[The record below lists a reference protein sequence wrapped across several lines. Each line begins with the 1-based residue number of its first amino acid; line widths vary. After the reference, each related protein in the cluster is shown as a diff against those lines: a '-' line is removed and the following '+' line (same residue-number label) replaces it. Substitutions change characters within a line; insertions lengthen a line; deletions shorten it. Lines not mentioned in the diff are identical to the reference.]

1 MSSPQAQFE
10 LQHGPF
16 DDVDLEKAFSE
27 MTFEEMDE
35 WLKKDDRVPFKYRP
49 TRSEFDM
56 MKSRIHDGWDL
67 KYVIADLAWKGKY
80 ALAAAGAIAGG
91 VAAAEY
97 AAGEFEDAQFA
108 LQENTEGIS
117 STGVVSMG
125 KWKTTDGVFVEGRMV
140 YPGELE
146 MRTSSNGKR
155 YFPYTNKKGTVEF
168 IYPDDPQEESIEE
181 THARQKEPEETD
193 WSQYMEGGMGEAH
206 LPSIDETHQRQKEP
220 VMVYLLLII

>member
-1 MSSPQAQFE
+1 MA
-10 LQHGPF
+10 
-16 DDVDLEKAFSE
+16 
-27 MTFEEMDE
+27 
-35 WLKKDDRVPFKYRP
+35 KKDDRVPFKYRP

-56 MKSRIHDGWDL
+56 MKSRLRDGWDL

-125 KWKTTDGVFVEGRMV
+125 K
-140 YPGELE
+140 
-146 MRTSSNGKR
+146 
-155 YFPYTNKKGTVEF
+155 
-168 IYPDDPQEESIEE
+168 
-181 THARQKEPEETD
+181 
-193 WSQYMEGGMGEAH
+193 
-206 LPSIDETHQRQKEP
+206 
-220 VMVYLLLII
+220 